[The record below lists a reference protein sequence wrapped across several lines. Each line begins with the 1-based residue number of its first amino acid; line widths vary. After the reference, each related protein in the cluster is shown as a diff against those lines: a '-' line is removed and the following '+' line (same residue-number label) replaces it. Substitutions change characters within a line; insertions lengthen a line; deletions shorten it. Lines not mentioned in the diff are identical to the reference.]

1 MEDQNKPKKFWKS
14 KTVLSAA
21 IMLLTFVLDTAFN
34 LGISETVDSQL
45 NALFHINE
53 AGEIIKINWT
63 ALITLLSML
72 SMRFITKKPVSLGIN
87 PGKKNNSNGPGR
99 QLLDALKD
107 AKNKIEK

>member
-1 MEDQNKPKKFWKS
+1 MENKPKKFWKS

-21 IMLLTFVLDTAFN
+21 IMLLTFVLDSAYN

-53 AGEIIKINWT
+53 AGEVTKINWT

-72 SMRFITKKPVSLGIN
+72 SLRFITKKPVSFGIN
-87 PGKKNNSNGPGR
+87 PGNKKNSNGPGK

-107 AKNKIEK
+107 AKNKI

>member
-1 MEDQNKPKKFWKS
+1 MTNETQKPKKFWKS

-21 IMLLTFVLDTAFN
+21 IMLLTFVLDSAYN

-53 AGEIIKINWT
+53 SGEVTKINWT

-72 SMRFITKKPVSLGIN
+72 SLRFITKKPVSLGIN
-87 PGKKNNSNGPGR
+87 KGNKKNSNGPGR

-107 AKNKIEK
+107 AKNKI

>member
-21 IMLLTFVLDTAFN
+21 IMLLTFVLDAAFQ
-34 LGISETVDSQL
+34 LGISDTVDSQL
-45 NALFHINE
+45 NALFHMNE
-53 AGEIIKINWT
+53 AGEVTKINWA

-72 SMRFITKKPVSLGIN
+72 ALRFATKRPVTIGIN
-87 PGKKNNSNGPGR
+87 PGNKNNSNGPGK

-107 AKNKIEK
+107 AKNKIER